1 MCLFRYPLF
10 YLLNVLYERI
20 CQVMPIAKTIKRVAN
35 HIFPAMKNEQY
46 SKVSQTNETEIT
58 FTRRGI
64 ALFSMKFRM
73 YGPNRLWFNSHLY
86 SRGEPRNHK
95 ILDNKRNG
103 VVGNKGRKIPITPK
117 HREILPKTIYM
128 TFTSQKYKDRKSTRL
143 NSSHSH

>member
-1 MCLFRYPLF
+1 MIARKRVSNGYPLF

-20 CQVMPIAKTIKRVAN
+20 CQVIPIAKTIKRVAN

-73 YGPNRLWFNSHLY
+73 YGPNRL
-86 SRGEPRNHK
+86 
-95 ILDNKRNG
+95 
-103 VVGNKGRKIPITPK
+103 
-117 HREILPKTIYM
+117 
-128 TFTSQKYKDRKSTRL
+128 
-143 NSSHSH
+143 

>member
-1 MCLFRYPLF
+1 MIARNRVSVRYPIF

-35 HIFPAMKNEQY
+35 HIFPVMKNEQY

-73 YGPNRLWFNSHLY
+73 YGPNRL
-86 SRGEPRNHK
+86 
-95 ILDNKRNG
+95 
-103 VVGNKGRKIPITPK
+103 
-117 HREILPKTIYM
+117 
-128 TFTSQKYKDRKSTRL
+128 
-143 NSSHSH
+143 